1 MTRVTTA
8 AAEKVVEIN
17 FTDLKKLCFR
27 VACSAST
34 TLRVALNDAAEL
46 KGVKLDAAVLVG
58 PNSQIA
64 LDATP
69 ESVFGD
75 GLLDGDGNY
84 VICIVDAN
92 AYKRFLELEKQQKQ
106 QLEAMCQRVEDEQRE
121 AEAEREARRSDFED
135 ELTSTY
141 HLQ

>member
-27 VACSAST
+27 VACGAST

-46 KGVKLDAAVLVG
+46 KGVKLEAAVLVG

-75 GLLDGDGNY
+75 GLLDGDG
-84 VICIVDAN
+84 
-92 AYKRFLELEKQQKQ
+92 ELRDLYRRCECLQEI
-106 QLEAMCQRVEDEQRE
+106 LRVRE
-121 AEAEREARRSDFED
+121 ATEAAVGGNVPAGRR
-135 ELTSTY
+135 
-141 HLQ
+141 